1 MIATGID
8 GLSRGNRDAGITLG
22 YDLRDF
28 VPLGV
33 SAFDYPDNS
42 LETWCK
48 SWMGDD
54 YNPPLQPK
62 DWFPKGQLSG
72 VHVWSPP
79 AAATLA

>member
-8 GLSRGNRDAGITLG
+8 GISRGDRDAGITLG

-42 LETWCK
+42 LET
-48 SWMGDD
+48 
-54 YNPPLQPK
+54 
-62 DWFPKGQLSG
+62 
-72 VHVWSPP
+72 
-79 AAATLA
+79 